1 MKNPAIAPSGHR
13 PPPPRDAFDAFVQR
27 ILTHTPDHLKM
38 LLVCIMVLSGVCFF
52 TSHAAYNDLRET
64 IQSMAHDTAPSII
77 AAEHIR
83 ADLGDAN
90 ADVTNLFLAA
100 EEEHAEIWK
109 GYQASMG
116 RVHANLLAAA
126 QNITFKNEEPAP
138 ILTIM
143 RELGNY
149 ERLVGQANANRTGN
163 FRKDLEEA
171 NELMNIRLLP
181 AATALDEINLKHLNE
196 RWNGHHKSF
205 LGSKMLLL
213 CAALLMAVLL
223 YAQFFLLRRMRRII
237 NPGLAFASVTL
248 FLFCGYATISLHHA
262 EGRLARAKTDAFD
275 SVHALWQARALAYR
289 SNAEESLYLLDYGNP
304 EKQAVRTM
312 VFKANAL
319 LMLDKSKPSKLAK
332 PNTQSQSGFI
342 GDALA
347 NVTYSGE
354 KELVLQMQEYWESYV
369 NIDSRMRELEA
380 DNKHQDA
387 IKLNLGKAI
396 GQSNW
401 AFDKFDKALDGA
413 LALNQA
419 EFDKETQH
427 EGASLQRYNLLQ
439 WAMLI
444 LVILG
449 SIGGLKPRIDE
460 YRFDHE

>member
-1 MKNPAIAPSGHR
+1 MKNPAIASTGHR
-13 PPPPRDAFDAFVQR
+13 PPPPRDALDAFIQR

-38 LLVCIMVLSGVCFF
+38 LLVSIMLLAGVCFL
-52 TSHAAYNDLRET
+52 TSHAAYTDLRET
-64 IQSMAHDTAPSII
+64 IQNMAHDTAPSII

-83 ADLGDAN
+83 ADLADAN
-90 ADVTNLFLAA
+90 ADVTNLFLAP
-100 EEEHAEIWK
+100 EEAHAEIWK
-109 GYQASMG
+109 SYQASMT

-126 QNITFKNEEPAP
+126 QNITFKNEESVP

-149 ERLVGQANANRTGN
+149 ERLVGQANAKHSGN

-171 NELMNIRLLP
+171 NELMNISILP
-181 AATALDEINLKHLNE
+181 AATALDEINLKHLNA
-196 RWNGHHKSF
+196 RWNGHHNSF

-223 YAQFFLLRRMRRII
+223 YTQFFLLRRMRRII

-289 SNAEESLYLLDYGNP
+289 TNAEESLYLLDSGNP
-304 EKQAVRTM
+304 EKQATRTR
-312 VFKANAL
+312 VFNANAL

-342 GDALA
+342 GDAMA
-347 NVTYSGE
+347 NVTWPGE
-354 KELVLQMQEYWESYV
+354 RELVLKMIQYWEMYTRLDKQ
-369 NIDSRMRELEA
+369 IRELEE

-387 IKLNLGKAI
+387 IKLNLGRGI
-396 GQSNW
+396 GESNW
-401 AFDKFDKALDGA
+401 AFDQFDKALDGA

-427 EGASLQRYNLLQ
+427 ETASLHRYNLLQ
-439 WAMLI
+439 WAMLV